1 MNRLR
6 LAAQVAA
13 VAVVAALL
21 GLLAWKVAQGD
32 SEVTSGLAR
41 GGAPEAPQF
50 TLERLDGAGE
60 LSLASLRGKTVV
72 LNFWASWCEPCKQE
86 APEFKR
92 AAEAFGDRVTFLGV
106 DMLDGPGPAARFM
119 KSAKIPYPSVS
130 DVRGVTSKRYGIT
143 GVPETIFIDRDGIVA
158 GRYIGALRRGELMR
172 LVEDLLELRR
182 GELLEISGRGET
194 RPVP

>member
-1 MNRLR
+1 MRLR
-6 LAAQVAA
+6 WLVLAP
-13 VAVVAALL
+13 VVALFVVAGFALFSVRPGAEVGKPAASFSL
-21 GLLAWKVAQGD
+21 PSVTDPD
-32 SEVTSGLAR
+32 STI
-41 GGAPEAPQF
+41 
-50 TLERLDGAGE
+50 TLERLVG
-60 LSLASLRGKTVV
+60 SRPVV